1 MGEQHRLPHTS
12 SPRTLPAKREQA
24 LIDIQ
29 NMHLRILRAR
39 HYAYTPRA
47 GYANTTQTPLGP
59 TELADTSASGRQ
71 FYVASSEVTDPRKPM
86 EMF

>member
-29 NMHLRILRAR
+29 NMHLLLLRAR
-39 HYAYTPRA
+39 HYAYTPQA
-47 GYANTTQTPLGP
+47 DSANTTQTPLGP

-71 FYVASSEVTDPRKPM
+71 LYVASSEVIDPLEPM

>member
-29 NMHLRILRAR
+29 NMHLLLLRAR
-39 HYAYTPRA
+39 HYAYTPQA
-47 GYANTTQTPLGP
+47 DSANTTQTPLGP

-71 FYVASSEVTDPRKPM
+71 LYVASSEVTDPRKPM